1 MLFSLTFRM
10 FLVILKEN
18 AVYIYSVVLLV
29 RPPSGT
35 TNLILVV
42 NQLIVH

>member
-1 MLFSLTFRM
+1 M

-29 RPPSGT
+29 RLPSGT
-35 TNLILVV
+35 TKMIFVV
-42 NQLIVH
+42 NQLNVH